1 MKKLTEKQKLIIM
14 IASAIAVLAVV
25 TSILIVKLGT
35 PIPRLTNGET
45 AEDPYCMTVDG
56 EETILVTSRED
67 GIAALSD
74 VVKTYTPKDMTTI
87 KVDFDKK
94 IQFVKKEI
102 KPFIK
107 LTPVLDEKEAAEKIL
122 EENRKD
128 EPLFTVTVT
137 SENSANR
144 LIQPKVK
151 FKYDENLGQ
160 FDYVVKKE
168 GVEGLKRV
176 RYQEITENGEVVDK
190 TDKESIV
197 LFDPHSAVVLTGY
210 DEAPKDLK
218 WSEYGDY
225 QKFVQEEYG
234 DAIVG
239 EDMVSY
245 GKRFLGNP
253 YKWGGKSLTHGIDC
267 VQFVRAMYAKYG
279 ITLPNK
285 RSALGRVGRG
295 VSLKNARPGD
305 IVYYGNHVAM
315 YIGNGKVIHAQRKGI
330 SISNINYRKW
340 KTIRHIDKKKKKKKK
355 K

>member
-1 MKKLTEKQKLIIM
+1 MKKLTEKQILIII
-14 IASAIAVLAVV
+14 IASALVVLAVV
-25 TSILIVKLGT
+25 TSILVVRLGT
-35 PIPRLTNGET
+35 PIPRLTSGET

-56 EETILVTSRED
+56 KEALLVTSREV

-74 VVKTYTPKDMTTI
+74 VVKKYTPKDMTTI

-94 IQFVKKEI
+94 IQFVEKEI
-102 KPFIK
+102 KPFNK
-107 LTPVLDEKEAAEKIL
+107 LTPVLNEEEAAEEIIRANKGD
-122 EENRKD
+122 K
-128 EPLFTVTVT
+128 PLFTVTVT

-151 FKYDENLGQ
+151 FKFDENLGQ

-176 RYQEITENGEVVDK
+176 RYQEITENGKVVDK

-197 LFDPHSAVVLTGY
+197 LFDTHSAVVLTGF

-218 WSEYGDY
+218 WNEYEDYQKMVQDEYGD
-225 QKFVQEEYG
+225 EL
-234 DAIVG
+234 VG
-239 EDMVSY
+239 EGMVDY
-245 GKRFLGNP
+245 GSQYLGNP
-253 YKWGGKSLTHGIDC
+253 YKYGGKSLTNGIDC

-279 ITLPNK
+279 INLPNS

-315 YIGNGKVIHAQRKGI
+315 YIGNGKIIHAQRKGI
-330 SISNINYRKW
+330 SISNVNYRKW